1 MIILKLHLNAIYEL
15 KVQLPERVV
24 IYELFSSDLN
34 DMHYKVKEKITQKL
48 DCSLLVICTEHLVI
62 CQEKLLQSMSFS
74 GTIEREW
81 NLESAISYIKIIGGP
96 PKQEGLILG
105 LKNGQV
111 LKQRRSL
118 MRER

>member
-1 MIILKLHLNAIYEL
+1 
-15 KVQLPERVV
+15 
-24 IYELFSSDLN
+24 
-34 DMHYKVKEKITQKL
+34 MHYKVKEKITQKL

-74 GTIEREW
+74 GSIEREW

-111 LKQRRSL
+111 FNNN
-118 MRER
+118 